1 MPLVNAEIAAEL
13 DKLADLLDIEG
24 ANPFRV
30 RAYRR
35 AARVVQGLP
44 RAAADMLAAGEDLDA
59 LPGIGPDLAGKIA
72 ILARGGELPLLTE
85 LERALPPGTVALL
98 AVPGLGPKRVHAL
111 HTALGID
118 SPETLAAAARS
129 GALRT
134 VPGFGPGLER
144 TILRGL
150 AEGALQ
156 RPRARLD
163 LAEQVATP
171 LLAWLRGAPGIGQAE
186 LAGSLRRRQ
195 ETIGDLDIVAEAAV
209 AGPVMDRFVAY
220 ADVARVIER
229 GPTRATIRLRGG
241 LQVDLRVVPA
251 ASFGAA
257 LCYFT
262 GSRAHSIALRRRALA
277 RGLKLNEYGLF
288 SGHRRLAGRTEAE
301 LYGALGLT
309 CIPPELREAGGE
321 IEAAAAGALP
331 RLVTLADLRGDLHVH
346 TDATDGRASLA
357 AMAAAAQAL
366 GHAYI
371 AVTDHSR
378 SLGMAHGLDP
388 ERLARQIAAI
398 AALNATLRDFTV
410 LAGTEVDILEDGRLD
425 LPDDILSRLD
435 LVVAAIHSHF
445 DLPPQRQTERVLRA
459 MDNRLVTILA
469 HPTGRMIGRRPGH
482 ALDMERLMRAARE
495 RNCCLEVNAQP
506 ERLDLNGAHC
516 RLAKEIGVKLAI
528 STDAHSPAELG
539 WLRYGV
545 DQARRGWITATEVVN
560 TLPLPALRAALR
572 RG

>member
-1 MPLVNAEIAAEL
+1 MPMVNAEIAAEL

-35 AARVVQGLP
+35 AARLVQGLP
-44 RAAADMLAAGEDLDA
+44 RAVADMLAAGEDLDA

-72 ILARGGELPLLTE
+72 TLARGEELPLLAE
-85 LERALPPGTVALL
+85 LEHALSPGTVALL

-111 HTALGID
+111 YAALGID
-118 SPETLAAAARS
+118 SPEALAAAARA

-134 VPGFGPGLER
+134 VPGFGPGLEK

-156 RPRARLD
+156 QQRFRLD
-163 LAEQVATP
+163 LAEQVATA
-171 LLAWLRGAPGIGQAE
+171 LLAWLRGAPGIGQAA
-186 LAGSLRRRQ
+186 LAGSLRRRR
-195 ETIGDLDIVAEAAV
+195 ETVGDLDIVAEAAE

-220 ADVARVIER
+220 ADVARVMER
-229 GPTRATIRLRGG
+229 GQTRATVRLRGG

-277 RGLKLNEYGLF
+277 RGLKLSEYGLF
-288 SGHRRLAGRTEAE
+288 SGRRRLAGRTETE

-309 CIPPELREAGGE
+309 SIPPELREAQGE
-321 IEAAAAGALP
+321 IEAAEAGGLP
-331 RLVTLADLRGDLHVH
+331 RLVTLGDLRGDLHVH
-346 TDATDGRASLA
+346 TDASDGRADIA

-410 LAGTEVDILEDGRLD
+410 LAGIEVDILENGSLD
-425 LPDDILSRLD
+425 LPDEILSRLD

-445 DLPPQRQTERVLRA
+445 DLPPARQTERVLRA
-459 MDNRLVTILA
+459 MDNRFVTILA
-469 HPTGRMIGRRPGH
+469 HPTGRMIGRRPGY
-482 ALDMERLMRAARE
+482 ALDMERVMRAARE

-506 ERLDLNGAHC
+506 ERLDLNDAHC

-539 WLRYGV
+539 FLRYGV
-545 DQARRGWITATEVVN
+545 DQARRGWISAAEVVN
-560 TLPLPALRAALR
+560 AQPLPALRAALR